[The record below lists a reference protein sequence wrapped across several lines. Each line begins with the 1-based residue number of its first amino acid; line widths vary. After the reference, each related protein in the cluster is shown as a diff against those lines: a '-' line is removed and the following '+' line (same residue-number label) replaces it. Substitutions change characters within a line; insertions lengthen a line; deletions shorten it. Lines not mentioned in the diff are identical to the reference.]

1 MSEQSAAEP
10 PSPTGA
16 NTGGTEGTES
26 GGTISKGRA
35 SGIVLASIAAAVSTF
50 AITIVAARTLDP
62 VGNAEFL
69 VFWSVTFAVIGL
81 ITGMQNEATRAVSLT
96 RQADAIEGSGG
107 TAKGAP
113 ILQGGLVIGFL
124 VAVLVA
130 VSAFWWGEL
139 LVPTTSPLIVLVIA
153 ASAISYAAHTNIA
166 GALAGLKI
174 WGPFAGMLG
183 GEAILR
189 LALVLAAG
197 LALGGL
203 WPLEIAVA
211 IPFALWIVFV
221 LASPGARQ
229 AARARADVGLPQLL
243 RNNTMALV
251 TSASAAALLTGF
263 PALLRLTSPDAP
275 AALLAGTIL
284 AISLTR
290 SPIMIPLQA
299 FQGVAVTAFT
309 EARGNRLK
317 ALVKPLGLLGGIGLI
332 GAVLAALLGPWLL
345 ALIWGPA
352 YQITWWTFGGLMLA
366 AVAIAWLTLTGTATI
381 ALSAHRAY
389 AGGWAL
395 AAIVSLGL
403 LFLPLSVE
411 IRSIVALIVGPM
423 LGVITHLIAIAAI
436 DRRLLTQPTP

>member
-10 PSPTGA
+10 TAPSG
-16 NTGGTEGTES
+16 NES

-81 ITGMQNEATRAVSLT
+81 ITGMQNEATRAVSVS
-96 RQADAIEGSGG
+96 RQA
-107 TAKGAP
+107 GAAATQGAR
-113 ILQGGLVIGFL
+113 ILQGGLVIGFV
-124 VAVLVA
+124 VAVLVV
-130 VSAFWWGEL
+130 VSAIWWGGR

-153 ASAISYAAHTNIA
+153 VSAISYAAHTNIA

-183 GEAILR
+183 GEAIFR
-189 LALVLAAG
+189 LVLVLVAG

-203 WPLEIAVA
+203 WPLEIAVV
-211 IPFALWIVFV
+211 IPFALWLVF
-221 LASPGARQ
+221 LAASPGVRQ
-229 AARARADVGLPQLL
+229 AAAARADVGLAQLL
-243 RNNTMALV
+243 RNNAMALV

-275 AALLAGTIL
+275 APLLAGTIL

-299 FQGVAVTAFT
+299 FQGVAVSAFT

-317 ALVKPLGLLGGIGLI
+317 ALAKPLALLGAIGLV
-332 GAVLAALLGPWLL
+332 GAILAALLGPWLL

-395 AAIVSLGL
+395 AAVVSLGL

-411 IRSIVALIVGPM
+411 VRSIVALIVGPT